1 MDERKKF
8 LNEMADIFGF
18 LGNETRR
25 KVFLTRYAYEDA
37 DKQKPN
43 TEIANSL
50 KMDEW
55 KFQQEL
61 GEIYK
66 VLDKKGCPNLVFK
79 KGRPSKEEG
88 GNFIN
93 SFNWLWYNK
102 FPSWQKN
109 QGSASL
115 SSETLAAQREIGGS
129 ATWRDEQHY
138 NKFIARSD
146 ERSKMLKDLEED
158 RPQIFSIVGMGGMGK
173 TAFCHKVVS
182 DTYNARIF
190 SRVAWVRARVCEYKA
205 DLFGKPDPRMEASLT
220 TEDALRKIGEEL
232 RIPNWVILGQD
243 QEKLEQEICKV
254 LEASRCLIVIDGLED
269 AESPGKLAEKL
280 QQVLGKSSVILTSR
294 EQVDANVIRYP
305 MTKMSRPVSREF
317 IREIAEER
325 YSNPNENPLL
335 ELPDSKMEKILDV
348 TEGMPLAMKLFV
360 SQVDVLSPDDAI
372 EGLQRVSTE
381 RQLYDYL
388 FEASW
393 QKIKKQQNKS
403 SIVLL
408 IYLAKIRE
416 PISISNLCRLK
427 NLSEQEVRG
436 GIETLRKLS
445 LVECSTQGSG
455 IRKVSL
461 HSFTVRYVNET
472 LKNKYGTISQ

>member
-1 MDERKKF
+1 MTLPTYKEKEQEF
-8 LNEMADIFGF
+8 LEAMAKSFGF
-18 LGNETRR
+18 RDRCKL
-25 KVFLTRYAYEDA
+25 VFLERFRQDNDDLENKNLAEVLQPNLLESGEFALRDFLKQIFKKLEA
-37 DKQKPN
+37 AGCDFNGAKKDKC
-43 TEIANSL
+43 EIAKLWLREEIFPKWAKNPGSVADASVTDQMGPKL
-50 KMDEW
+50 AEVLDA
-55 KFQQEL
+55 Q
-61 GEIYK
+61 GEIA
-66 VLDKKGCPNLVFK
+66 G
-79 KGRPSKEEG
+79 
-88 GNFIN
+88 
-93 SFNWLWYNK
+93 
-102 FPSWQKN
+102 
-109 QGSASL
+109 A
-115 SSETLAAQREIGGS
+115 T
-129 ATWRDEQHY
+129 TWRDEQHY
-138 NKFIARSD
+138 NKFIGRSD
-146 ERSKMLKDLEED
+146 ERHNMLKYLEED

-294 EQVDANVIRYP
+294 EQVDANVIRYQ

-317 IREIAEER
+317 IREIAEEK
-325 YSNPNENPLL
+325 YSNQNGNPLL

-372 EGLQRVSTE
+372 EGLQTVSTE

-388 FEASW
+388 FEGILS
-393 QKIKKQQNKS
+393 IKPFRRRDYFTTFSKT
-403 SIVLL
+403 
-408 IYLAKIRE
+408 
-416 PISISNLCRLK
+416 
-427 NLSEQEVRG
+427 SE
-436 GIETLRKLS
+436 S
-445 LVECSTQGSG
+445 
-455 IRKVSL
+455 
-461 HSFTVRYVNET
+461 
-472 LKNKYGTISQ
+472 